1 MSQENVERLRA
12 FWERWTPGEPP
23 DLSFL
28 DPDFTYEDTILPDHV
43 GETYRGQEGLLRA
56 LDRWLEVWEELTI
69 DLDEIIGS
77 GDRLVSVHT
86 SRGKMRHTGIE
97 FVSPLAYAW
106 TLRGER
112 VVHLKSFLSKQEAL
126 EAVG

>member
-1 MSQENVERLRA
+1 MKGDATA
-12 FWERWTPGEPP
+12 FAVFDSDVVFE
-23 DLSFL
+23 D
-28 DPDFTYEDTILPDHV
+28 DFLPDHV

-126 EAVG
+126 EAVGLRE